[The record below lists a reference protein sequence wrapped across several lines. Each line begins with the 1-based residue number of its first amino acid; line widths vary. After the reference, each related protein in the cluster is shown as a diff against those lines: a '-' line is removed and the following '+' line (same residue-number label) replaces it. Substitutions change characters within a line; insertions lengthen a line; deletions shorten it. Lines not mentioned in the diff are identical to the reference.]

1 MKKGLIKAAVLTLV
15 FFLTLVIAGGITNQN
30 QLDLTT
36 EMDEA
41 TLPVILLYNENEQMN
56 ELHGYTM
63 QMSATGMRDT
73 ITPLSRNKEIPLL
86 IRTYGYRIDSIS
98 YEIRSIDGVR
108 LISDGS
114 ITAFEE
120 KDEQIRTSIPVQSL
134 LEKSREYILTLKLKQ
149 DEDICYYYTRIADA
163 QDCYVAE
170 SVKFAKQVS
179 ELTFSESP
187 DDLST

>member
-63 QMSATGMRDT
+63 QMSATGMRD
-73 ITPLSRNKEIPLL
+73 R
-86 IRTYGYRIDSIS
+86 
-98 YEIRSIDGVR
+98 
-108 LISDGS
+108 
-114 ITAFEE
+114 
-120 KDEQIRTSIPVQSL
+120 
-134 LEKSREYILTLKLKQ
+134 KS
-149 DEDICYYYTRIADA
+149 
-163 QDCYVAE
+163 V
-170 SVKFAKQVS
+170 V
-179 ELTFSESP
+179 
-187 DDLST
+187 